1 MSTIT
6 REDARAWLAAHNVD
20 AELVI
25 EARIVLDVDLDL
37 RLECLEY
44 ERDADGRVTVPAGLT
59 SPRHVI
65 STRPLL
71 SLPKLSGYGQRPPDE
86 LDELDAAIGTVEP

>member
-1 MSTIT
+1 MSHAIIA

-20 AELVI
+20 ADLVV
-25 EARIVLDVDLDL
+25 EARIVLDVGLDL
-37 RLECLEY
+37 TLEVLEY
-44 ERDADGRVTVPAGLT
+44 ERGADGRITVPAGLT

-71 SLPKLSGYGQRPPDE
+71 SLPKLSGYGQRPPE
-86 LDELDAAIGTVEP
+86 LDDALGTVEP